1 MIHSSIF
8 ISIIMSVVAPA
19 QAQQSNI
26 PLTLEQV
33 VTTYI
38 ERNLELQAERHR
50 VERTS
55 ADAIAAQIWPNP
67 GLSITAENMRV
78 AGPVPFGKLYE
89 VGFAYS
95 ETIELGGKR
104 KLRQQLAETTI
115 SAAEARFADAMR
127 KGIAEVKRLYF
138 QAALARRDIQV
149 ATENQQMFQQ
159 LVQFNLARFQEGA
172 IPEADLIKVRLERI
186 KFDSALKQAEL
197 SLKQAMIRLAE
208 NLEDDSVAKRDV
220 TASLDLPLINPNLD
234 SLLEAALRERPD
246 VQAAEREVAAAKERL
261 ALEQARAKPDISPWL
276 GYKRV
281 ATDDTVWFGVAIP
294 LKLRDRNQA
303 GIARSAAD
311 QKAAAALLE
320 VAKSHT
326 MAEVRA
332 AYEAFQ
338 TAREQVQTFRN
349 ELLNQADESRS
360 IALAAYQEGATPLL
374 SVLEAQRTR
383 AEVRQ
388 QYFRTLFDY
397 QVSLSELELAVGK
410 EIQP

>member
-26 PLTLEQV
+26 PLTLDQV

-55 ADAIAAQIWPNP
+55 ADAIAAQLWPNP
-67 GLSITAENMRV
+67 GLSIAAENMRV

-115 SAAEARFADAMR
+115 STAEARFADAMR

-149 ATENQQMFQQ
+149 ASENQQMFQQ

-208 NLEDDSVAKRDV
+208 NLEDDSVVKRDV
-220 TASLDLPLINPNLD
+220 AASLDLPLINPNLD
-234 SLLEAALRERPD
+234 SLLEVALRERPD

-303 GIARSAAD
+303 GIARSAAE
-311 QKAAAALLE
+311 QKAAAVLLE

-326 MAEVRA
+326 IAEVRA

-374 SVLEAQRTR
+374 FVLEAQRTR